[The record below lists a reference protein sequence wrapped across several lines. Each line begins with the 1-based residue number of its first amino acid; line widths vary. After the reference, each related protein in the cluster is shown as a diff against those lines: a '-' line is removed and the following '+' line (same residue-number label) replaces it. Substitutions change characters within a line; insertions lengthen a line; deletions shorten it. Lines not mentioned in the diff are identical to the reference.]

1 MNTLYYPGTGCWVS
15 DQWTFNGLKT
25 IILENELLRI
35 VILVDKGTDIVEF
48 RYKPSDVDV
57 LLQMPAGVRNPKQ
70 DVPSAPNSGTFL
82 DYFSGGWNE
91 VLPNGGP
98 FVNYRGAELG
108 QHGEISLVP
117 WRYAILKQ
125 SADQVIVRFNVDAI
139 RTPFSVEKT
148 ITLNQNEA
156 KLHIEETLTN
166 RASETVHCMWGQH
179 IAFGC
184 PFLEEGA
191 TIDVPDCKFLVHEVM
206 DGYEP
211 RRFQPSS
218 QSPIDAVPSADE
230 SGVIDARNVPPYGDK
245 KAQEMAYLAELQDG
259 WYAISNPHRE
269 TGFGVRFDHTLYKY
283 IWYWQ
288 QLGDVA
294 GGYPWWG
301 KLHCTALE
309 PWTSYPT
316 NGLNDAVENG
326 SALTLQAGE
335 TVSHRL
341 IATAFTPQGR
351 VKQIDQNGDV
361 TFGAG

>member
-1 MNTLYYPGTGCWVS
+1 MNALYYPGSGCWVS
-15 DQWTFNGLKT
+15 DQWKFNELKT
-25 IILENELLRI
+25 IVLENELLRI

-48 RYKPSDVDV
+48 RYKPANVDF
-57 LLQMPAGVRNPKQ
+57 LLQMPTGIRNPKH
-70 DVPSAPNSGTFL
+70 DVSSAPNSGTFL

-117 WRYAILKQ
+117 WGCAIIKHT
-125 SADQVIVRFNVDAI
+125 AKQVIVRFSVDAI

-148 ITLNQNEA
+148 LTLNANEA
-156 KLHIEETLTN
+156 KLYIEETLTN
-166 RASETVHCMWGQH
+166 RAGESVHCMWGQH
-179 IAFGC
+179 IAFGR
-184 PFLEEGA
+184 PFLDECA
-191 TIDVPDCKFLVHEVM
+191 VIDVPDCKFLVHEAM

-211 RRFQPSS
+211 RRFQPESIS
-218 QSPIDAVPSADE
+218 AINQVPAADG
-230 SGVIDARNVPPYGDK
+230 SGVVDARDVPAYGGA
-245 KAQEMAYLAELQDG
+245 KAQEMAYLTELQDG
-259 WYAISNPHRE
+259 WYAISNPHKNA
-269 TGFGVRFDHTLYKY
+269 GFGVRFDHSLFKY

-294 GGYPWWG
+294 SGYPWWG

-316 NGLNDAVENG
+316 NGLNDAVNNG
-326 SALTLQAGE
+326 SALQLAAGE

-341 IATAFTPQGR
+341 IATAFTPEGR
-351 VKQIDQNGDV
+351 VREVDKDGNVKFI
-361 TFGAG
+361 GA